1 MVVRNILLANGAMV
15 LTQTIFG
22 VGNVVAFIY
31 LDGNPIVFALIREA
45 IAGPLLLGLAFIV
58 PILTRSCSC
67 KDASTNNE
75 NENPHGRSGTAVK
88 ALTEAAV
95 ECDREGVR
103 DPSQLQGHAVGGV
116 DAELQRQSQQKPACA
131 FFVKWYI
138 LCGLFLFGC
147 NFCYIVGLKLAGAL
161 SAGIWQPSQPIIT
174 GAAGLILGI
183 ERFYWLKFFG
193 IIIAVSGCAFHVLW
207 PELTSPANATNSSG
221 GDVSDNLVLLGN
233 ACLFLNCF
241 SISMFYVFQ
250 KKLLKF
256 HSPILV
262 LGISYAVATVFMCA
276 AALLCNNIPVMLA
289 IVCPDCQNQSAWE
302 IPASDMVGILYW
314 VIAGSI
320 GGYFFFSWAN
330 QYIEASLVAA
340 YTALQPVTTGI
351 ATYLALVC
359 CRHAC

>member
-1 MVVRNILLANGAMV
+1 MVARNILLANGAMV

-45 IAGPLLLGLAFIV
+45 IAGPLLLGLAFLV
-58 PILTRSCSC
+58 PFLTRSC
-67 KDASTNNE
+67 KGKPASRHTTIDD
-75 NENPHGRSGTAVK
+75 HDQRGRSGNEVK
-88 ALTEAAV
+88 ALTEASM
-95 ECDREGVR
+95 EESEGGGVVQG
-103 DPSQLQGHAVGGV
+103 PSSQQGQGHAVGGV
-116 DAELQRQSQQKPACA
+116 DAELQRQSQQKPACG
-131 FFVKWYI
+131 FFVKWYT

-183 ERFYWLKFFG
+183 ERFYWLKFIG
-193 IIIAVSGCAFHVLW
+193 IIVAVSGCAFHVLW
-207 PELTSPANATNSSG
+207 PELTAPPSNATNASGGG
-221 GDVSDNLVLLGN
+221 GDVSDDDDLVLLGN

-276 AALLCNNIPVMLA
+276 AALLCNNIPAMLT
-289 IVCPDCQNQSAWE
+289 IVCPDCQNKSAWVRGA
-302 IPASDMVGILYW
+302 PLRAWCVDGFVGA
-314 VIAGSI
+314 V
-320 GGYFFFSWAN
+320 
-330 QYIEASLVAA
+330 
-340 YTALQPVTTGI
+340 
-351 ATYLALVC
+351 
-359 CRHAC
+359 